1 MTDPA
6 WIDSIPESAAT
17 DEVADLYERVRDP
30 DSGKVD
36 HILMVHSLHPAGM
49 RAHLDLYTAAMR
61 GTRTLR
67 GAEREMIAL
76 VVSQLNA
83 CHY

>member
-1 MTDPA
+1 MTDPT
-6 WIDSIPESAAT
+6 WIETIPEA
-17 DEVADLYERVRDP
+17 EADAELAELYETVRDP
-30 DSGKVD
+30 VADKLD
-36 HILMVHSLHPAGM
+36 HIMMVHSLHPAGM
-49 RAHLDLYTAAMR
+49 RAHFDMYSAVMR
-61 GTRTLR
+61 GTPGLR

>member
-6 WIDSIPESAAT
+6 WIDTVAEADAD
-17 DEVADLYERVRDP
+17 DELGKLYERVRDP
-30 DSGKVD
+30 VSGTLD
-36 HILMVHSLHPAGM
+36 HIMMVHSSHPAGLQAHFDMYNAVM
-49 RAHLDLYTAAMR
+49 RATA
-61 GTRTLR
+61 GVR

>member
-1 MTDPA
+1 MNDPA
-6 WIDSIPESAAT
+6 WIETIAEADAD
-17 DEVADLYERVRDP
+17 DELGELYERVRDP
-30 DSGKVD
+30 VSERLD
-36 HILMVHSLHPAGM
+36 HIMMAHSLHPAGM
-49 RAHLDLYTAAMR
+49 RAHFDLSTAVMR
-61 GTRTLR
+61 ATAGLR

>member
-1 MTDPA
+1 MNDPA
-6 WIDSIPESAAT
+6 WIETVAEADAD
-17 DEVADLYERVRDP
+17 DELGELYERVRDP
-30 DSGKVD
+30 VSDRLD
-36 HILMVHSLHPAGM
+36 HIMMVHSLHPAGM
-49 RAHLDLYTAAMR
+49 QAHFDLYTAVMR
-61 GTRTLR
+61 ATAGLR

>member
-6 WIDSIPESAAT
+6 WIETVSEADAD
-17 DEVADLYERVRDP
+17 DELGELYARVREP
-30 DSGKVD
+30 VSEQLD
-36 HILMVHSLHPAGM
+36 HVLMAHSLHPAGL
-49 RAHLDLYTAAMR
+49 RAHFDLYTAVMR
-61 GTRTLR
+61 ATAGLR
-67 GAEREMIAL
+67 GADREMIAL

>member
-6 WIDSIPESAAT
+6 WIDTVAEVDAD
-17 DEVADLYERVRDP
+17 DELGALYARVRDP
-30 DSGKVD
+30 VSGRLD
-36 HILMVHSLHPAGM
+36 HIMMVHSSHPAGLLAHFDLYNAVM
-49 RAHLDLYTAAMR
+49 RATA
-61 GTRTLR
+61 TLR

>member
-6 WIDSIPESAAT
+6 WIDTVSE
-17 DEVADLYERVRDP
+17 ADADGELGKLYDMVRDP
-30 DSGKVD
+30 VSGQLD
-36 HILMVHSLHPAGM
+36 HIMMVHSSHPAGL
-49 RAHLDLYTAAMR
+49 RAHFDLYNAVMR
-61 GTRTLR
+61 GTVTLR
-67 GAEREMIAL
+67 GADREMIAL

>member
-6 WIDSIPESAAT
+6 WIAT
-17 DEVADLYERVRDP
+17 VAQADADAELAGLYEQVRDP
-30 DSGKVD
+30 VSGKLD
-36 HILMVHSLHPAGM
+36 HIMMVHSLHPAGM
-49 RAHLDLYTAAMR
+49 RAHNDLYMAVMR
-61 GTRTLR
+61 GTPTLR

>member
-6 WIDSIPESAAT
+6 WIDTVAEADAD
-17 DEVADLYERVRDP
+17 DELGKLYERVRDP
-30 DSGKVD
+30 VSGKLD
-36 HILMVHSLHPAGM
+36 HIMMVHSSHPAGLK
-49 RAHLDLYTAAMR
+49 AHFNMYMAVMR
-61 GTRTLR
+61 GTAGVR